1 MMPRQGESVMTSI
14 SHQRESM
21 LVDAIDSA
29 IILLDHNGNILH
41 ANPAACTALQE
52 TQQKLINQPLSN
64 YLTFNEQHPDNIKAL
79 AIKTTQQ
86 NALKTSFVCGDHVKK
101 VHLPSTPG
109 LATTAIFWH
118 PSHHH
123 AYSKDS
129 VTGLPDKQMLKQQ
142 LAPLLTQSTLNTP
155 HALIYMTLNALAQ
168 QNLVHYPKQLN
179 ILMADLAALLSPSI
193 RQRDLLTRPEDNAFA
208 LLLRGCDLS
217 HAEII
222 ARKLLDEINTY
233 HEDYPDIQLPVWQVC
248 TSIIPL
254 THAQTPEEALDL
266 AHSASLRAC
275 QQKEKINLLNY
286 GAWESDSE
294 K

>member
-1 MMPRQGESVMTSI
+1 
-14 SHQRESM
+14 
-21 LVDAIDSA
+21 
-29 IILLDHNGNILH
+29 
-41 ANPAACTALQE
+41 
-52 TQQKLINQPLSN
+52 
-64 YLTFNEQHPDNIKAL
+64 
-79 AIKTTQQ
+79 
-86 NALKTSFVCGDHVKK
+86 
-101 VHLPSTPG
+101 
-109 LATTAIFWH
+109 
-118 PSHHH
+118 
-123 AYSKDS
+123 
-129 VTGLPDKQMLKQQ
+129 MLKQQ

-155 HALIYMTLNALAQ
+155 HALIYMKLNALAQ

-254 THAQTPEEALDL
+254 THAQIPEEALGL
-266 AHSASLRAC
+266 AHSASLSAC
-275 QQKEKINLLNY
+275 QQKEKLIC
-286 GAWESDSE
+286 
-294 K
+294 